1 MEKRGYLE
9 LPPPACEAVK
19 AKEADAPVAWL
30 EYARRQSTGATYWQ
44 QEPRGMI
51 DVLVMIL
58 AGGRGE
64 RLFPLTSQRAKPAV
78 PFGGRYRII
87 DFVLS
92 NFINSGFFR
101 IKVLTQYR
109 SNSLLIH
116 LSRGFNF
123 GSLSEHYVDAIPAH
137 QSVVGDLGWYA
148 GTADAIYQ
156 NLRVVQDEMPED
168 VAVFGADH
176 IYKMDVRQMMDF
188 HRRRAAACSVAVLPY
203 GRAAAAG
210 QFGILEVD
218 ENWRVVGFE
227 EKPADPKPIPGQPDK
242 CLVSM
247 GNYLFKRLVLE
258 RVLAEDHDNQASAHD
273 FGGNVLPAMIGRYP
287 VYAYDFSQNVVL
299 GEGERERGYWRDV
312 GTIDAYFEANMD
324 LRSVSPM
331 LNLYN
336 PAWPIRSV
344 LMQYAPVKFVFNED
358 GRTGMAAESIIANGT
373 IISGAQVYRSVVFNN
388 VFVHS
393 YCDIDESIL
402 MQGTNVGRGCRLRR
416 VICDKYV
423 TIEDGVVIGV
433 DLARDAE
440 RFTVTPSGIVVIPK
454 GAIVPREGPIRESS
468 SLPPPG
474 SIQPRVHE
482 PGSVRITPEN

>member
-1 MEKRGYLE
+1 
-9 LPPPACEAVK
+9 
-19 AKEADAPVAWL
+19 
-30 EYARRQSTGATYWQ
+30 
-44 QEPRGMI
+44 MI

-64 RLFPLTSQRAKPAV
+64 RLHPLTSQRAKPAV

-156 NLRVVQDEMPED
+156 NLRIVQDEMPED

-188 HRRRAAACSVAVLPY
+188 HRRRAAACTVAVLPY
-203 GRAAAAG
+203 DRSAAAG

-218 ENWRVVGFE
+218 ANWRVVGFE

-247 GNYLFKRLVLE
+247 GNYLFKRVVLE
-258 RVLAEDHDNQASAHD
+258 RVLGEDHGREDTKHD
-273 FGGNVLPAMIGRYP
+273 FGGDVLPAMIDRYP
-287 VYAYDFSQNVVL
+287 VYAYDFTQNVVL

-312 GTIDAYFEANMD
+312 GTIDSFFDANMD
-324 LRSVSPM
+324 LRSISPM

-344 LMQYAPVKFVFNED
+344 LLQYPPVKFVFDE
-358 GRTGMAAESIIANGT
+358 GRRVGLAKESIIANGT
-373 IISGAQVYRSVVFNN
+373 IISGAEVSRSVVFNN

-393 YCDIDESIL
+393 YSDVDESIL
-402 MQGTNVGRGCRLRR
+402 MHGTNVGRACKLRR
-416 VICDKYV
+416 VICDKFV
-423 TIEDGVVIGV
+423 TIEDGTEIGV
-433 DLARDAE
+433 DLAKDAE
-440 RFTVTPSGIVVIPK
+440 RFTVTQSGIVVIPK
-454 GAIVPREGPIRESS
+454 GSIVPREGPIRESN

-482 PGSVRITPEN
+482 PGSVKITPES

>member
-1 MEKRGYLE
+1 M
-9 LPPPACEAVK
+9 
-19 AKEADAPVAWL
+19 
-30 EYARRQSTGATYWQ
+30 
-44 QEPRGMI
+44 
-51 DVLVMIL
+51 
-58 AGGRGE
+58 
-64 RLFPLTSQRAKPAV
+64 

-116 LSRGFNF
+116 LARGFNF
-123 GSLSEHYVDAIPAH
+123 GSLTEHYVDAIPAQ

-156 NLRVVQDEMPED
+156 NLRDRSGRE
-168 VAVFGADH
+168 AGG
-176 IYKMDVRQMMDF
+176 RRGL
-188 HRRRAAACSVAVLPY
+188 RRRPHLQDGRAPDDATSIAARGAACTVAVLPY
-203 GRAAAAG
+203 DRAAAAG
-210 QFGILEVD
+210 QFGIIEVD
-218 ENWRVVGFE
+218 ENWRIVGFE

-258 RVLAEDHDNQASAHD
+258 RVLAEDHDDQASAHD
-273 FGGNVLPAMIGRYP
+273 FGGNVIPAMIGRYP
-287 VYAYDFSQNVVL
+287 VYAYNFSQNVVP

-344 LMQYAPVKFVFNED
+344 LMQYPPVKFVFNED
-358 GRTGMAAESIIANGT
+358 GRRGMAVDSIIANGT
-373 IISGAQVYRSVVFNN
+373 IISGAQVFRSVVFNN

-402 MQGTNVGRGCRLRR
+402 MQGSNVGRGCRLRR

-423 TIEDGVVIGV
+423 TIEDGAVIGV

-440 RFTVTPSGIVVIPK
+440 RFTVTASGIVVIPK

-474 SIQPRVHE
+474 SIQPRIHE
-482 PGSVRITPEN
+482 PGSVRITPES